1 MAYGCRTLAFAD
13 DKTRVLFGLTVPQT
27 VAVVGSWQGVLH
39 LEPHLLG
46 GFGGVAAGGLVMG
59 VCKLTDGVRREARLA
74 HLGGYLVRLVLG
86 AGKITT
92 TRHIILEVDGYTRDA
107 LTEDEQD
114 TRLANRLQT
123 IIASIGP
130 GGAAQI
136 LVTNN
141 ARDHRALIEE
151 ARASQRPLGRNLAEL
166 GDRAVERL
174 AARGMRETDIRFYL
188 VLYEPKVAR
197 RAPWCPRLMRRLP
210 LLSLVARRLFG
221 AGTSSQLLLT
231 NVAAETH
238 TRLRAMGLS
247 SRVVPAVTGDDAT
260 GTARPLTTG
269 EMGNACRLS
278 DGRYAASF
286 SLLTPPARTDPGW
299 LDRLVNLPGPYR
311 LAVWAHGTDPNR
323 ERTRLS
329 TRNRQTG
336 LHLLTASA
344 GVGEKSAQFTEAEE
358 AMMRLRQP
366 NQAMIKAG
374 VYVTCIA
381 DTAED
386 AIAKAQQGVLVM
398 ASPAPGVFH
407 QYPLAASTLPGHD
420 AARCCWRMDAET
432 VANMYPFN
440 RTNPSTVAGLTLG
453 ETDRGELVR
462 LDPGDESLRN
472 SLAVIFGLSGMGKCV
487 TPDTL
492 VWAKGLRRF
501 GDVWGESSIQGPH
514 TVDHIIGWYDDGE
527 RDGYR
532 VETESGF
539 AIDGTPAHRVWVRDD
554 DGYEGWRR
562 LGELTG
568 REFVGLARGMADWG
582 DDDMPLDEA
591 YALGV
596 VIADGCFSV
605 TGRRQALQVD
615 KHPVVL
621 DAIAPVLGR
630 WRHCGGNPSDAAVTI
645 TLHNDRHGTAS
656 IGAPRLHTWLADTY
670 GLSPAHSH
678 DKHVPSSVLRGTR
691 PVVRAFLRG
700 YFDGDGYCNT
710 HGGLPINVAVSTAS
724 PALAAQIQHL
734 LLGLGVYVALRS
746 KTVPNHR
753 PAHIVAVRDSEA
765 FAREVGFTRYG
776 LRKDQTF
783 LALLERPR
791 NTNADT
797 VPGMRPLL
805 RAARAQVDRSHPDA
819 AVWVTAGSAY
829 CAPSSTCNPS
839 YAMLRRLL
847 PTLTPSSERSEIA
860 RIIGEHRAWTRI
872 ARITPSL
879 QRRIDC
885 EVEGSHAFV
894 GNGMINHNTLATQK
908 VILQWRLRGGP
919 VTILDRSG
927 HYQWLADVIGGVTVR
942 TADEMAALPLTTPFV
957 IVDLTTND
965 FNPALRAA
973 VDRRVQAKAHDMQ
986 MLFVVEEAWQLEY
999 LDSALWVMDLAKR
1012 GRHWGGFVWWV
1023 THDPKEL
1030 LNHPQ
1035 LVSMFDQAAIKIAF
1049 ALVDS
1054 EGVASRLGSAMGL
1067 TPKEIETVKAL
1078 AQGECYLMRHN
1089 ALDGSIVRGKVNV
1102 DASDEELWLFE
1113 SDPRH
1118 WQYKRREQEIAACKG
1133 DVWQAVKHLVETVPF
1148 RPQEKEAVAAAEA
1161 LLASD
1166 GSERAV

>member
-1 MAYGCRTLAFAD
+1 MAYGSSTLMFAD
-13 DKTRVLFGLTVPQT
+13 DKLRVLFGMTLPQT
-27 VAVVGSWQGVLH
+27 VAVAGSWQAVLH

-46 GFGGVAAGGLVMG
+46 GFGGVAVGGLVMG
-59 VCKLTDGVRREARLA
+59 VCKLTDSVRREPRLA

-86 AGKITT
+86 PGTIKEA
-92 TRHIILEVDGYTRDA
+92 RHIILEVDGYTRDA

-136 LVTNN
+136 LATNN
-141 ARDHRALIEE
+141 ARDHQALVAE
-151 ARASQRPLGRNLAEL
+151 ARASQRPLGRNLAAL
-166 GDRAVERL
+166 GDRAVARL
-174 AARGMRETDIRFYL
+174 AARGLRETDIRFYL
-188 VLYEPKVAR
+188 VLYEPKLSR
-197 RAPWCPRLMRRLP
+197 RAPWWLRLMRRLP
-210 LLSLVARRLFG
+210 LLSPVARRLFG
-221 AGTSSQLLLT
+221 AGSSSQLLLS
-231 NVAAETH
+231 NVAADTQ
-238 TRLRAMGLS
+238 TRLRTMGLA
-247 SRVVPAVTGDDAT
+247 SRVVSAVKGDDVRPV
-260 GTARPLTTG
+260 TAG
-269 EMGNACRLS
+269 EMGNACHLS

-286 SLLTPPARTDPGW
+286 SLLMPPARTDPGW
-299 LDRLVNLPGPYR
+299 LDALVNLRGPYR

-386 AIAKAQQGVLVM
+386 AIAKAQQGLLVIE
-398 ASPAPGVFH
+398 SPAPGVFH
-407 QYPLAASTLPGHD
+407 QYPLAVSTLPGHD
-420 AARCCWRMDAET
+420 VARCCWRMDAET

-440 RTNPSTVAGLTLG
+440 RTNPSTPAGLTLG

-472 SLAVIFGLSGMGKCV
+472 SLAVIFGLSGMGK
-487 TPDTL
+487 
-492 VWAKGLRRF
+492 
-501 GDVWGESSIQGPH
+501 
-514 TVDHIIGWYDDGE
+514 
-527 RDGYR
+527 
-532 VETESGF
+532 
-539 AIDGTPAHRVWVRDD
+539 
-554 DGYEGWRR
+554 
-562 LGELTG
+562 
-568 REFVGLARGMADWG
+568 
-582 DDDMPLDEA
+582 
-591 YALGV
+591 
-596 VIADGCFSV
+596 
-605 TGRRQALQVD
+605 
-615 KHPVVL
+615 
-621 DAIAPVLGR
+621 
-630 WRHCGGNPSDAAVTI
+630 
-645 TLHNDRHGTAS
+645 
-656 IGAPRLHTWLADTY
+656 
-670 GLSPAHSH
+670 
-678 DKHVPSSVLRGTR
+678 
-691 PVVRAFLRG
+691 
-700 YFDGDGYCNT
+700 
-710 HGGLPINVAVSTAS
+710 
-724 PALAAQIQHL
+724 
-734 LLGLGVYVALRS
+734 
-746 KTVPNHR
+746 
-753 PAHIVAVRDSEA
+753 
-765 FAREVGFTRYG
+765 
-776 LRKDQTF
+776 
-783 LALLERPR
+783 
-791 NTNADT
+791 
-797 VPGMRPLL
+797 
-805 RAARAQVDRSHPDA
+805 
-819 AVWVTAGSAY
+819 
-829 CAPSSTCNPS
+829 
-839 YAMLRRLL
+839 
-847 PTLTPSSERSEIA
+847 
-860 RIIGEHRAWTRI
+860 
-872 ARITPSL
+872 
-879 QRRIDC
+879 
-885 EVEGSHAFV
+885 
-894 GNGMINHNTLATQK
+894 TLATQK

-927 HYQWLADVIGGVTVR
+927 HYQWLAAVIGGVTVR
-942 TADEMAALPLTTPFV
+942 TAEEMGALPLTTPFV

-1012 GRHWGGFVWWV
+1012 GRHWALFVWWV

-1054 EGVASRLGSAMGL
+1054 EGVTSRLGSAMGL

-1118 WQYKRREQEIAACKG
+1118 WQYKRREREIAACDG

-1148 RPQEKEAVAAAEA
+1148 RPQAMEAVAAAEA
-1161 LLASD
+1161 LLASAEAP
-1166 GSERAV
+1166 GASESAV

>member
-1 MAYGCRTLAFAD
+1 MAYGATTLQFAD
-13 DKTRVLFGLTVPQT
+13 DKLRVLFGMTVPQT
-27 VAVVGSWQGVLH
+27 VAVVGAWQGVLH

-46 GFGGVAAGGLVMG
+46 GFGGVAAGGLVLG
-59 VCKLTDGVRREARLA
+59 VCKLTDGVRREPRLA

-86 AGKITT
+86 PRKTKE

-107 LTEDEQD
+107 LTEEEQD

-130 GGAAQI
+130 GGAARI

-141 ARDHRALIEE
+141 ARDHHQLVRELRE
-151 ARASQRPLGRNLAEL
+151 SQRPVGRNLAEL

-188 VLYEPKVAR
+188 VLYEPKVSR
-197 RAPWCPRLMRRLP
+197 RAPWWLRLMRRLP
-210 LLSLVARRLFG
+210 LLSVVARRLFG
-221 AGTSSQLLLT
+221 AGTSSQLLLA
-231 NVAAETH
+231 NVAAETQ
-238 TRLRAMGLS
+238 TRLRAMGLA
-247 SRVVPAVTGDDAT
+247 SRVVPAVKGDA
-260 GTARPLTTG
+260 ARPLTAG
-269 EMGNACRLS
+269 EMGNACRLAC
-278 DGRYAASF
+278 GRYAASF

-299 LDRLVNLPGPYR
+299 LDRLVTLRGPYR

-323 ERTRLS
+323 ERTRLQ

-344 GVGEKSAQFTEAEE
+344 GVGEKSAQFTEAED

-386 AIAKAQQGVLVM
+386 AIARAQQGLLVM
-398 ASPAPGVFH
+398 ESPAPGVFH

-420 AARCCWRMDAET
+420 VARCCWRMDAET

-440 RTNPSTVAGLTLG
+440 RTNPSTEAGLALG

-472 SLAVIFGLSGMGKCV
+472 ALCVIFGLSGMGKCV

-492 VWAKGLRRF
+492 VWSKGLQRF
-501 GDVWGESSIQGPH
+501 GDLWGASSIQGPH
-514 TVDHIIGWYDDGE
+514 TVDRVRGWYDDGE

-539 AIDGTPAHRVWVRDD
+539 VIDGTPAHRLWVRDD
-554 DGYEGWRR
+554 SGYEGWKR
-562 LGELTG
+562 LGDLTG
-568 REFVGLARGMADWG
+568 DEYIGLARGVADWG
-582 DDDMPLDEA
+582 DADIPLDEA
-591 YALGV
+591 YALGLV
-596 VIADGCFSV
+596 VADGCFST
-605 TGRRQALQVD
+605 TGGQRDVLQVD
-615 KHPVVL
+615 KHPLVL
-621 DAIAPVLGR
+621 EAILPVLKR
-630 WRHCGGNPSDAAVTI
+630 WRQAAGNTSVADVRI
-645 TLHNDRHGTAS
+645 TRHNERHGTAVIS
-656 IGAPRLHTWLADTY
+656 APHLHAWLTTTY
-670 GLSPAHSH
+670 GMPPAHSY
-678 DKHVPSSVLRGTR
+678 DKEVPLSVLCGTR
-691 PVVRAFLRG
+691 DVVRAFLRG

-710 HGGLPINVAVSTAS
+710 MQGLPINVAVSTAS
-724 PALAAQIQHL
+724 AALAAQVQQL
-734 LLGLGVYVALRS
+734 LLGLGVYAALRV
-746 KTVPNHR
+746 KPVPTHL
-753 PAHIVAVRDSEA
+753 PAHIVAVRDREA

-776 LRKDQTF
+776 LRKDLT
-783 LALLERPR
+783 LVALLERPR
-791 NTNADT
+791 NTNVDT

-805 RAARAQVDRSHPDA
+805 RQARGHRRQDHGDA
-819 AVWVTAGSAY
+819 AVWTTAGSAY

-839 YAMLRRLL
+839 YAMLRRIP
-847 PTLTPSSERSEIA
+847 PTLDVCPIRSEIE
-860 RIIGEHRAWTRI
+860 RIVDEHRVWTRI
-872 ARITPSL
+872 RSISPSH

-894 GNGMINHNTLATQK
+894 GNGMINHNTLLTQK
-908 VILQWRLRGGP
+908 IIKAWRLGGGP

-927 HYQWLADVIGGVTVR
+927 HYRWLASTIGGVTVR
-942 TADEMAALPLTTPFV
+942 TAEEMEALPLTEKFV

-973 VDRRVQAKAHDMQ
+973 VDRHVQSKVHDRQ

-1035 LVSMFDQAAIKIAF
+1035 LVSMFDQAAVKVAF

-1089 ALDGSIVRGKVNV
+1089 ALDGSIVRGKVSV

-1118 WQYKRREQEIAACKG
+1118 WQYKRREQEIAACGG
-1133 DVWQAVKHLVETVPF
+1133 DVWRAVKTLVATVPF
-1148 RPQEKEAVAAAEA
+1148 RPQEKEAVAAVEEI
-1161 LLASD
+1161 LAGGRPEGRPS
-1166 GSERAV
+1166 